1 MPYCRKC
8 GSLQCDDFVFCT
20 ECGVKRVDPEREE
33 TVANGETTA
42 NAEKALPNVPVQ
54 PQAVAVDYS
63 TQNTDTAEAVQSL
76 PQKGSIGLKIMCALF
91 MAATLFVQFMPFY
104 KLETFFSDYELN
116 VFQLLEGLMES
127 EAGGGET
134 QAMFTAILLL
144 SIFAMIGLFA
154 AMIYFLITDGIGF
167 AITSLVFSALV
178 QSFLPFTMSDGN
190 MFFEL
195 TVTGIFY
202 VYLILTVISVVSLI
216 CFGSTKKE
224 G

>member
-20 ECGVKRVDPEREE
+20 ECGVKRVDPDK
-33 TVANGETTA
+33 GETTVSGEGA
-42 NAEKALPNVPVQ
+42 VLNVPAQ

-63 TQNTDTAEAVQSL
+63 TQNTDTAPTVQNL
-76 PQKGSIGLKIMCALF
+76 PQKGNIGLKIVCALF
-91 MAATLFVQFMPFY
+91 MAVTLFVQFMPFY
-104 KLETFFSDYELN
+104 EVETFFSDYELN
-116 VFQLLEGLMES
+116 IFQLLEGLMES
-127 EAGGGET
+127 EAGGDET
-134 QAMFTAILLL
+134 QAMLTAVLLL

-154 AMIYFLITDGIGF
+154 AMIYFLVTDGIVF
-167 AITSLVFSALV
+167 AVTSLVFSALV
-178 QSFLPFTMSDGN
+178 QSFLPFTVSDGN

-195 TVTGIFY
+195 TVTGVFY
-202 VYLILTVISVVSLI
+202 AYLILTVISVVSLI